1 MSRRKPQ
8 RQQQKAAPSITA
20 DQRAAN
26 IRLALGRAQDQ
37 STKQRFQA
45 PALMPGVVPTG
56 ETAAIAMDSCA
67 ATYEYASASLPM
79 DFKPFPGYP
88 YLANLSTRAEYRAFA
103 ATMSSEL
110 FREWIT
116 FSGANTGS
124 AEGEQDEQRI
134 AELEDAIR
142 RHNLQG
148 VFRLAAE
155 HDCFFGRAQ
164 IFPKIKNADVA
175 IPLVL
180 DPRTVKQ
187 GSLER
192 FANVEAIWTTPSAYN
207 AIDPTAPDF
216 YKPKEWWMLG
226 ERVHA
231 SRMLTVISRP
241 LPDILKPAY
250 NFGGMSLSQLAE
262 PYVNDWL
269 RTKKAVSD
277 LVNNFSITGLKTN
290 MAQVLQGNCD
300 GADVF
305 ARADLFTLL
314 RSNRGLMLMDNENE
328 DLVQHNV
335 PLTGLNDLQSQAL
348 EHLCVVTKQPAIV
361 WTGISPSGLN
371 ASSEGEIRIFYD
383 WISSQQEAHWRF
395 PLDTCIKLIMLDLWG
410 EIDETITW
418 DFDPLW
424 QPSDKELAEIR
435 TANANAD
442 GVYIDRGVLSQE
454 ESRKR
459 LANDKSSG
467 YAGIDVSDVPEQPM
481 EGMGG
486 FNSGEFDGI
495 GEDPAQA
502 QDKSVSEAQ
511 RRAMEAAAHG
521 KSTLGIPKEVGE
533 EFVKKDAE

>member
-1 MSRRKPQ
+1 MARRKPQ

-26 IRLALGRAQDQ
+26 IRLMLGRAQDQ

-45 PALMPGVVPTG
+45 PALMPGVVPSG

-164 IFPKIKNADVA
+164 IFPKIKNADPEL
-175 IPLVL
+175 PLVL
-180 DPRTVKQ
+180 SPKTVKI
-187 GSLER
+187 GSIER
-192 FANVEAIWTTPSAYN
+192 FANIEAIWTTPSAYN

-290 MAQVLQGNCD
+290 MAQVLQGDCD

-467 YAGIDVSDVPEQPM
+467 YAGIDVSDVPEQPEP
-481 EGMGG
+481 EGNPFFGG
-486 FNSGEFDGI
+486 E
-495 GEDPAQA
+495 EDPEQA
-502 QDKSVSEAQ
+502 QDKSVSPEQ
-511 RRAMEAAAHG
+511 HRAMEAAAHG
-521 KSTLGIPKEVGE
+521 KSTLGIPESVGE

>member
-1 MSRRKPQ
+1 MARRKPQ

-37 STKQRFQA
+37 STRPRFTA
-45 PALMPGVVPTG
+45 PALMPGVVPKG

-67 ATYEYASASLPM
+67 ATYQYASEALPM

-88 YLANLSTRAEYRAFA
+88 YLANLSTRTEYRAFA

-116 FSGANTGS
+116 FSGANTGTS
-124 AEGEQDEQRI
+124 DAIQDEERI
-134 AELEDAIR
+134 GQLEDAIR

-155 HDCFFGRAQ
+155 HDCLFGRAQ
-164 IFPKIKNADVA
+164 VLPKIKSADLSL
-175 IPLVL
+175 PMVL
-180 DPRTVKQ
+180 SPKTIKQ
-187 GSLER
+187 GSLEG
-192 FANVEAIWTTPSAYN
+192 FANIEAIWTTPSAYN

-216 YKPKEWWMLG
+216 YKPREWWMLG

-231 SRMLTVISRP
+231 SRILTIVSRQ

-250 NFGGMSLSQLAE
+250 NFSGMSLSQLAE
-262 PYVNDWL
+262 PYVNNWL
-269 RTKKAVSD
+269 RTRQAISD
-277 LVNNFSITGLKTN
+277 LINNFSITGLKTN
-290 MAQVLQGNCD
+290 MAQTLQGNCD

-305 ARADLFTLL
+305 ARADLFTLT
-314 RSNRGLMLMDNENE
+314 RSNRGLMLLDFEHE
-328 DLVQHNV
+328 DLVQVNT
-335 PLTGLNDLQSQAL
+335 PITGLHELQAQSQ
-348 EHLCVVTKQPAIV
+348 EHMCSATRIPAMIL
-361 WTGISPSGLN
+361 TGISPTGMN
-371 ASSEGEIRIFYD
+371 ASSEGEMRSFYD

-467 YAGIDVSDVPEQPM
+467 YAGIDVSEVPEQPEPEPM
-481 EGMGG
+481 MTG
-486 FNSGEFDGI
+486 FGNEEATD
-495 GEDPAQA
+495 E
-502 QDKSVSEAQ
+502 SVSPEQ
-511 RRAMEAAAHG
+511 HRAMEAAAHG
-521 KSTLGIPKEVGE
+521 KSALGIPKSAGE
-533 EFVKKDAE
+533 EFVKKDAA